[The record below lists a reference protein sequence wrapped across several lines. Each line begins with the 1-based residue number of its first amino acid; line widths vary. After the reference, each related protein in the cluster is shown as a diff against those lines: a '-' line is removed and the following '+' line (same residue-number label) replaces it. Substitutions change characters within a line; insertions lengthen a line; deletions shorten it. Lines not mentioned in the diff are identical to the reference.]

1 MNSPPIALL
10 GGATGAV
17 GARLLALL
25 LARKDGP
32 GVLAVGRRPPPRRHA
47 RLEWL
52 HAELEDFQE
61 ALSGRTFDQAFCC
74 LGTTM
79 KRAGS
84 KAAFRAVD
92 LDGVTAFARA
102 ARAGGAGFF
111 GLVSAAGAD
120 PRSRNFYLR
129 TKGEAEA
136 AVEALGFPSLVIMQ
150 PGLLR
155 GEREEFRAGE
165 RLGQAAAP
173 LFDRV
178 LLGPLARYRSVAIDS
193 VAAALEVAARRRA
206 PSVHRYDSPA
216 IETLAREP

>member
-1 MNSPPIALL
+1 MNAPPIALL
-10 GGATGAV
+10 AGATGAV
-17 GARLLALL
+17 GTRLLEIL
-25 LARKDGP
+25 LARDDSP
-32 GVLAVGRRPPPRRHA
+32 RVLAVGRRPPPREHA

-52 HAELEDFQE
+52 QVGLGDFEE
-61 ALSGRTFDQAFCC
+61 ALAGRTFELAFCC

-102 ARAGGAGFF
+102 ARAGGAGFL

-136 AVEALGFPSLVIMQ
+136 ALEALGFPSLAIMQ

-173 LFDRV
+173 LLDRV
-178 LLGPLARYRSVAIDS
+178 LMGPLARYRSVAIDS
-193 VAAALEVAARRRA
+193 VVAALEVAACRRA
-206 PSVHRYDSPA
+206 PGVHRYDSPA
-216 IETLAREP
+216 IETLAREL

>member
-1 MNSPPIALL
+1 MNTPPLALL
-10 GGATGAV
+10 AGATGAV
-17 GARLLALL
+17 GARLLARL
-25 LARKDGP
+25 LAREDGP
-32 GVLAVGRRPPPRRHA
+32 RVLAVGRRSPPQRHPRV
-47 RLEWL
+47 EWL
-52 HAELEDFQE
+52 QAELEEFTE
-61 ALSGRTFDQAFCC
+61 ALAGRVFDQAFCC

-79 KRAGS
+79 RRAGS

-92 LDGVTAFARA
+92 LDGVTAFAGA

-136 AVEALGFPSLVIMQ
+136 ALEALGFSSLAIMQ

-173 LFDRV
+173 LLDRV

-193 VAAALEVAARRRA
+193 VAAGLSVAARRRA
-206 PSVHRYDSPA
+206 PGVHRYDSPA
-216 IETLAREP
+216 IEALAREP

>member
-1 MNSPPIALL
+1 MNSPPLALL

-17 GARLLALL
+17 GARLLERL
-25 LARKDGP
+25 LAHDDGP
-32 GVLAVGRRPPPRRHA
+32 RVLAVGRRPPPRKHA
-47 RLEWL
+47 RLEWVQ
-52 HAELEDFQE
+52 AELEHFVD
-61 ALSGRTFDQAFCC
+61 ALSGRSFDQAYCC

-84 KAAFRAVD
+84 KDAFRAVD
-92 LDGVTAFARA
+92 LDGVAAFAHA

-111 GLVSAAGAD
+111 ALVSAAGAD

-129 TKGEAEA
+129 TKGEAET
-136 AVEALGFPSLVIMQ
+136 AVEAMGFASLAIMQ

-155 GEREEFRAGE
+155 GERAEFRAGE

-173 LFDRV
+173 LLDRV
-178 LLGPLARYRSVAIDS
+178 LLGTLARYRSVAIDT

-206 PSVHRYDSPA
+206 PGVHRYDSPA
-216 IETLAREP
+216 IEALAREP